1 MTFFH
6 KITVTEKKFC
16 KLIVM
21 VNNHVNNHGCEYA
34 NKCMENSLL
43 NFKMFG
49 SQKHQINVD
58 LLEW

>member
-1 MTFFH
+1 
-6 KITVTEKKFC
+6 
-16 KLIVM
+16 M

-58 LLEW
+58 LLE